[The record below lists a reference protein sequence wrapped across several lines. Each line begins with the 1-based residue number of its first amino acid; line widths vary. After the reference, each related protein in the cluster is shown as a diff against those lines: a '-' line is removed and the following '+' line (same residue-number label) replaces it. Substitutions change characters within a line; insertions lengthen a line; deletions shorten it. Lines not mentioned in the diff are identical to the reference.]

1 MTWLKFEYLVTRFEF
16 RQLRLLVHRLVPG
29 EAFALSNV
37 RIVGNPEHSMPTGGA
52 FQPARAC
59 AIMLIGCRWS

>member
-1 MTWLKFEYLVTRFEF
+1 MTWFKFEYLVTRFEF

-37 RIVGNPEHSMPTGGA
+37 RIVGLGGIGPFGSQRTA
-52 FQPARAC
+52 YSL
-59 AIMLIGCRWS
+59 LIT